1 MLTGAWVVVDDEAE
15 EGTDDGVDACLGMAL
30 KAYISSF
37 SACLQSSLWVVCLG
51 MALKAP
57 PPEECLAGTLVAL
70 GSRFTPDLQAEI

>member
-1 MLTGAWVVVDDEAE
+1 MVLVLLLLLIIVVAV
-15 EGTDDGVDACLGMAL
+15 LL
-30 KAYISSF
+30 
-37 SACLQSSLWVVCLG
+37 CLG

>member
-1 MLTGAWVVVDDEAE
+1 MIKIKSQKTV
-15 EGTDDGVDACLGMAL
+15 EGQRVRQKECIDL
-30 KAYISSF
+30 S
-37 SACLQSSLWVVCLG
+37 CLG